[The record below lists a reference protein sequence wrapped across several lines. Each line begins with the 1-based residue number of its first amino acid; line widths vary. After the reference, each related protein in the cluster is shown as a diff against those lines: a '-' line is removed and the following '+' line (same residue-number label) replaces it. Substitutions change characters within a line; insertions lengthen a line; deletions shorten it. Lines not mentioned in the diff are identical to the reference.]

1 VNKVSDPPCCGVF
14 AGVVVVVVVV
24 AVDFVPQEDMTE
36 APIID
41 TASKTHNPNKMIFF
55 FIVSHS
61 SLY

>member
-14 AGVVVVVVVV
+14 AGVVVVVVV
-24 AVDFVPQEDMTE
+24 VDFVPQEDMTE

-41 TASKTHNPNKMIFF
+41 TASKTHNPNKMIFL